1 MLSSICFRYLIA
13 RVWMFKK
20 NNYINCQQINLGG
33 RLWVRVRFATQIM
46 ILSIVSLFFSLM
58 KENFFNESN
67 HYYSALQCSFAS
79 NWFLTILPSN
89 LSFLGSF
96 IQRWLASAFF
106 TCLFIFF
113 AFIRLFFLF
122 IEGQDRMW
130 IWRRKRKG
138 PCNFLR
144 TEIVAVS
151 F

>member
-67 HYYSALQCSFAS
+67 HYYSALQRSFAS

-106 TCLFIFF
+106 TLLFIFF
-113 AFIRLFFLF
+113 VFIRF
-122 IEGQDRMW
+122 ICFCLSKVKIECRSGEENGRAHVISW
-130 IWRRKRKG
+130 ELK
-138 PCNFLR
+138 
-144 TEIVAVS
+144 
-151 F
+151 